1 MAEFQWRNSNGCL
14 SATMVLRAPLRR
26 VDAVS
31 TALEDEY
38 SPFGLW
44 NHDLVNYD
52 SINGEQWDNARNFA
66 YFGLGLR

>member
-1 MAEFQWRNSNGCL
+1 
-14 SATMVLRAPLRR
+14 MVLRAPLRR

-31 TALEDEY
+31 TALEDAY